1 LRRCAAAAA
10 LAVLVVLV
18 PSACSPPPPD
28 GSAAGRIA
36 LDPSYAPIAE
46 ALGGAIAGEM
56 ERHALPA
63 LAIALVDGDRPVW
76 AEAFGRAELDEGGD
90 GDADLDTVFRVGSV
104 SKLFTDIAIM
114 QLVEAGEIDL
124 DAPVTEYLPELTPAN
139 PFGAPLTLR
148 QLMAHR
154 SGMVREPPVGHYFD
168 DTEPSLAATV
178 ASLAATTLVVAP
190 ESEAKYSNAAIAAVG
205 YVVER
210 RTGEPFAAAL
220 QRSVL
225 EPLGMDASAFEPT
238 PAVRER
244 LADALMWAIDG
255 REFRAPTFELGMAP
269 AGSMYATVGDL
280 ARFMIAMLRGGEG
293 ERGRVLEAATLA
305 QMWTPQF
312 ADPGADTGFG
322 IGFNLSRLDGHRR
335 VGHGGAIYGFATE
348 LAMLP
353 DEGLGVVVVTTRDIA
368 NAVTTSL
375 ADATLRAA
383 LALRSGAQPPA
394 YEPVP
399 SLQAQYTEL
408 AAEIA
413 GRRRPDPQGAVADEP
428 IPPPPPPE
436 MEGLIGE
443 YGWDYDVLFVLE
455 HEGRLAAL
463 IEWFF
468 FYPLERIGEDRYR
481 FPPVGLYESEQLVFE
496 RGPDGTATAAILGI
510 PPQGSGASS
519 WGVRFPRRAVGT
531 PAGATFKIT
540 PLRPVEELRAEALAA
555 APPTETPPAGGF
567 REPDL
572 VELVDLDPTIELD
585 VRYATT
591 NNFMDAVFYEQP
603 RAFLQRPAA
612 EALVRVHRALATAGY
627 GLLIHDA
634 YRPWH
639 VTKMFWDATPADMK
653 AFVANPAS
661 GSRHNRGAAV
671 DLTLYELASG
681 RPVQTVGGYD
691 EFTERSFPDYPG
703 GTSRQR
709 WLRELLRE
717 AMEAQGFRVYDYE
730 WWHFDY
736 QDWRLYPILN
746 LTFDRIGEAA
756 AAAEGRP
763 PEPAPILEG
772 AR

>member
-1 LRRCAAAAA
+1 LTHASYFRNSLGIAAAA
-10 LAVLVVLV
+10 LAALAVLAS
-18 PSACSPPPPD
+18 PACSPSQERP
-28 GSAAGRIA
+28 AAGRIA
-36 LDPSYAPIAE
+36 LDPSYAPVGE
-46 ALGGAIAGEM
+46 ALGGAIAAEM

-63 LAIALVDGDRPVW
+63 VAIALVDGDRMAW
-76 AEAFGRAELDEGGD
+76 AEAYGRAKLDEGED
-90 GDADLDTVFRVGSV
+90 GAADLDTVFRVGSV

-114 QLVEAGEIDL
+114 QLVEAGELDL

-139 PFGAPLTLR
+139 PYGVPLTLR

-154 SGMVREPPVGHYFD
+154 SGLVREPPVGHYFD
-168 DTEPSLAATV
+168 DTAPSLAATV
-178 ASLAATTLVVAP
+178 GSLAATTLVLPP
-190 ESEAKYSNAAIAAVG
+190 ESQAKYSNAAIAAVG
-205 YVVER
+205 YVLER
-210 RTGEPFAAAL
+210 RAGEPFATAL
-220 QRSVL
+220 QRRVL
-225 EPLGMDASAFEPT
+225 APLGMDASAFEPV
-238 PAVRER
+238 PAAREH
-244 LADALMWAIDG
+244 LADALMWGIDG

-312 ADPGADTGFG
+312 AGPEADTGFG

-335 VGHGGAIYGFATE
+335 IGHGGAIYGFATE

-353 DEGLGVVVVTTRDIA
+353 DDGLGVVVVTTRDIA

-383 LALRSGAQPPA
+383 LALRSGAEPPA

-399 SLQAQYTEL
+399 SLQAEYARL

-413 GRRRPDPQGAVADEP
+413 GRRRPGTAGAVSAGGSGETIARAER

-436 MEGLIGE
+436 IEGLIGE
-443 YGWDYDVLFVLE
+443 YGWDHDVLFVLE
-455 HEGRLAAL
+455 HEGGLAAL

-468 FYPLERIGEDRYR
+468 FYPLERIGEDRYQ
-481 FPPVGLYESEQLVFE
+481 FPPVGLYEHEQLVFE
-496 RGPDGTATAAILGI
+496 RGADGVATAAILGI
-510 PPQGSGASS
+510 PPGNGVAAP

-531 PAGATFKIT
+531 AAGETFKIT

-555 APPTETPPAGGF
+555 SPPDETPPEGGF
-567 REPDL
+567 REP
-572 VELVDLDPTIELD
+572 ELLELATLDPTIELD
-585 VRYATT
+585 IRYATT

-612 EALVRVHRALATAGY
+612 EALVRAHRALAAAGY

-639 VTKMFWDATPADMK
+639 VTKMFWDATPESMK
-653 AFVANPAS
+653 GFVANPAS

-671 DLTLYELASG
+671 DLTLYELATG
-681 RPVQTVGGYD
+681 RPVQMVGGYD

-717 AMEAQGFRVYDYE
+717 TMEAQGFRVYANE

-746 LTFDRIGEAA
+746 TTFDRIS
-756 AAAEGRP
+756 
-763 PEPAPILEG
+763 